1 MNKLRIVSVRNLLR
15 KIFSMN
21 VLKAGQQIP
30 GQADGGLEFVCL
42 FVVVVVVVVAAVAVE
57 LL

>member
-1 MNKLRIVSVRNLLR
+1 
-15 KIFSMN
+15 MN

-42 FVVVVVVVVAAVAVE
+42 FVAVVVVVAAAVAVDNFSVRG
-57 LL
+57 LQLNYSF

>member
-1 MNKLRIVSVRNLLR
+1 
-15 KIFSMN
+15 MN

-42 FVVVVVVVVAAVAVE
+42 FVVVVVVDVAAAVDNFSVRG
-57 LL
+57 LQLNYSF

>member
-1 MNKLRIVSVRNLLR
+1 MNKLSTATVGSLVK